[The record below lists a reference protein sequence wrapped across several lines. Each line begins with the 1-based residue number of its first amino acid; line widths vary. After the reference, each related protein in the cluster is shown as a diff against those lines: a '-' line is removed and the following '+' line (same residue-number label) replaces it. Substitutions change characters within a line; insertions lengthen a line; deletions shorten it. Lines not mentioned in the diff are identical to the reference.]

1 VPDRPLS
8 LESKVAALRRPD
20 AYPGQPDTVEAVET
34 HMSWVFLTREHA
46 FKLKKPVRYD
56 GLDFSTLATR
66 RLFCNEELRLNRR
79 LTASVYLD
87 VVALRRDAVGA
98 LRIGTAGTVVEWLVM
113 MRRLPADLMLDRLLA
128 QGKQHADQIRP
139 VAMQLAAFYRSLRPA
154 VTDSAIYLERL
165 RRDID
170 ECERRL
176 CDPELAVDVEDA
188 RSLCAQLRSV
198 LRERPELFAAR
209 VQAGKIIEGHGD
221 LRPEHICL
229 ETPPAIIDCLEF
241 SQELRTLDIADELGF
256 LGLECERLGAPQLGR
271 VLLDVYGELTGDIPG
286 LALIDYY
293 QAFRACIRAGLAIAH
308 LKEAR
313 YRDSPK
319 WPLRAR
325 HYLRLAGEHLQ
336 RCAVWLQRRAQPS
349 SS

>member
-8 LESKVAALRRPD
+8 LESKVAALRRPG
-20 AYPGQPDTVEAVET
+20 AYPGQPDAVEAIET
-34 HMSWVFLTREHA
+34 HMSWVFLTGEHA

-56 GLDFSTLATR
+56 GLDFGTLATR
-66 RLFCNEELRLNRR
+66 RFFCDEELRLNRR
-79 LTASVYLD
+79 LTASVYLE
-87 VVALRRDAVGA
+87 VVALRQDAVGA
-98 LRIGTAGTVVEWLVM
+98 LRIGAEGAVVEWLVM
-113 MRRLPADLMLDRLLA
+113 MRRLPADLMLDQLLA
-128 QGKQHADQIRP
+128 QGRQQADQIRP
-139 VAMQLAAFYRSLRPA
+139 VAMQLAAFYRGLRPA
-154 VTDSAIYLERL
+154 ITDSAIYLERL

-176 CDPELAVDVEDA
+176 CDPEIAVDIEKA

-209 VQAGKIIEGHGD
+209 VQAGKVVEGHGD
-221 LRPEHICL
+221 LRPEHICM

-241 SQELRTLDIADELGF
+241 SAELRTLDIADELGF
-256 LGLECERLGAPQLGR
+256 LGLECERLGAPRLGR
-271 VLLDVYGELTGDIPG
+271 LLFDVYGELTGDVPG

-293 QAFRACIRAGLAIAH
+293 QGLRACIRAGLAIWH

-319 WPLRAR
+319 WPVRAR
-325 HYLRLAGEHLQ
+325 NYLRLAGQHLQ
-336 RCAVWLQRRAQPS
+336 RCAESPQRS
-349 SS
+349 